1 DVLATVRRHVWG
13 GLTFQ
18 TSASHPD
25 LCLVPRSDLTR
36 LLQAACYRLK
46 IVQSQDKERPMAKK
60 ARDKLSTPAEEALK
74 RQKKQARQ
82 EAKLMLE
89 IEVAKKQLKNAQK
102 KQSKA
107 QTLVEA
113 QSAYVQSLEARLAE
127 LRASVPE

>member
-1 DVLATVRRHVWG
+1 
-13 GLTFQ
+13 
-18 TSASHPD
+18 
-25 LCLVPRSDLTR
+25 
-36 LLQAACYRLK
+36 
-46 IVQSQDKERPMAKK
+46 MAKK

-127 LRASVPE
+127 LRASVPEPEIETLPQHAELERLQEQSEIESEIALLN